1 MDSWLTPSDHSI
13 SLLILLLFGQT
24 HQIIHQTVS
33 FTSTFC
39 GTWCFQVL
47 RSYKV
52 QQEEPIYP
60 LLVPEMQLLSQWPLL
75 QRHFLFQNHVKRSRP
90 PLLFSLPL
98 SFYWGL
104 RGQRRE
110 IAVFNRLCL
119 TGSLS
124 SYILLYP
131 ILFNKLF
138 YNLNFLIEYMLF
150 LASREGSSNLLASH
164 FLDLCITSD
173 LQLPFQ
179 VMWPLLWSH
188 PVQLFWIFKIRP
200 PFSDYNHLFT
210 QFPHRRAPLHLFFC
224 FIETPIPCSC
234 CFSPRAPFVFYSS
247 LLSFDPTG
255 YSTSVT
261 MIASTSLSCLEL
273 FYFLLIQSC

>member
-1 MDSWLTPSDHSI
+1 
-13 SLLILLLFGQT
+13 
-24 HQIIHQTVS
+24 
-33 FTSTFC
+33 
-39 GTWCFQVL
+39 
-47 RSYKV
+47 
-52 QQEEPIYP
+52 
-60 LLVPEMQLLSQWPLL
+60 MQLLSQWPLL

-188 PVQLFWIFKIRP
+188 PVQLFWIFKI
-200 PFSDYNHLFT
+200 DQLYNYWSICIVEQLLLIVLQVKLTYLFAFEVQGVHPVSKT
-210 QFPHRRAPLHLFFC
+210 FL
-224 FIETPIPCSC
+224 
-234 CFSPRAPFVFYSS
+234 SS
-247 LLSFDPTG
+247 RVTSFDVMQWG
-255 YSTSVT
+255 V
-261 MIASTSLSCLEL
+261 LE
-273 FYFLLIQSC
+273 SEHW